1 MTGGDQPKATLSV
14 GDEELAIDSI
24 GIETADIET
33 TSDEAARTQADDL
46 AFTMDGDRTYEGQI
60 TIEREFDT
68 LMEYNKHIEKM
79 ARLFE
84 CGTITDEDGRKRLI
98 QFEVERDD

>member
-1 MTGGDQPKATLSV
+1 MTDDNPKATLSV
-14 GDEELAIDSI
+14 GDEELIVESI

-33 TSDEAARTQADDL
+33 TSDGVARTQADDL

-68 LMEYNKHIEKM
+68 LAEYNKHIDKM
-79 ARLFE
+79 ARLFG
-84 CGTITDEDGRKRLI
+84 CGTITDEEGRKRLI
-98 QFEVERDD
+98 QFEVNRDD